1 MDEQKG
7 QGGPAAA
14 PQPEQAGKAC
24 WLIWSRQH
32 TAFWLPDAIG
42 YTVSLDE
49 AGRYDTLAAKA
60 IVDQAKQGHDAE
72 ALEPELMILAPECSP
87 GDLLLDSLSSEDL
100 DAIAAFLSCTGLD
113 VGGNSHGTLTIGRL
127 VQMLLED
134 VALMIHRPG
143 SWEGAN
149 MAQVMSSHGYSYHQ
163 GAAISRALRV
173 RYFSGKS
180 PYDPTEA
187 QP

>member
-1 MDEQKG
+1 MVDEQKG
-7 QGGPAAA
+7 QGGPAR
-14 PQPEQAGKAC
+14 QGDQAGLAR
-24 WLIWSRQH
+24 WLIWSREH
-32 TAFWLPDAIG
+32 TAFWRPLKIG

-49 AGRYDTLAAKA
+49 AGRYDTLKAKA

-72 ALEPELMILAPECSP
+72 ALEPELMILAPECAP
-87 GDLLLDSLSSEDL
+87 GDLLLDSLSSDDL
-100 DAIAAFLSCTGLD
+100 DAIAAFLACTGLD
-113 VGGNSHGTLTIGRL
+113 VGGNSHGTLTIGQL

-163 GAAISRALRV
+163 GAAISR
-173 RYFSGKS
+173 
-180 PYDPTEA
+180 DA
-187 QP
+187 QD